1 MEESEKTT
9 SKTQIEFKFL
19 KQSTHHE
26 ISRMRFSFAVILGLF
41 QLSFLILYGFFVNYD
56 TNQSSNNGHD
66 KKTSYPS

>member
-26 ISRMRFSFAVILGLF
+26 IPRMRYSFAVILGLL
-41 QLSFLILYGFFVNYD
+41 QLSFLVLYGFFVNYN
-56 TNQSSNNGHD
+56 THQSKTNGHEI
-66 KKTSYPS
+66 KTSYPS